1 LDLAAYAPYAAEW
14 VCGEDLVA
22 MRDVELVGLDS
33 TVWRFAELG
42 WQYTDTV
49 WASEVEPAEIGA
61 WLGGTHTRTLY
72 WRDGVVTQTDL
83 VLMAGLE
90 VTQVDSA
97 GSVLVV
103 GGLDGVALL
112 ATGRR
117 YESADA
123 HCRRLPVVRGLVID
137 AN

>member
-1 LDLAAYAPYAAEW
+1 VEWLDLAAYAPYAAEW

-90 VTQVDSA
+90 LTRSRC
-97 GSVLVV
+97 SMPNTT
-103 GGLDGVALL
+103 
-112 ATGRR
+112 ATPTTRR
-117 YESADA
+117 WI
-123 HCRRLPVVRGLVID
+123 RIG
-137 AN
+137 